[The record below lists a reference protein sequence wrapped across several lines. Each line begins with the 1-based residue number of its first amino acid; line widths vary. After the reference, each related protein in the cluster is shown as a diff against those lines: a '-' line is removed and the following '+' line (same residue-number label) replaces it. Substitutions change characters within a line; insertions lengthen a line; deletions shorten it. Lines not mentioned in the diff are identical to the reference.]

1 MSINILKKI
10 IFLLF
15 FLSTLVTSNSFG
27 QDEKDENYAFIFG
40 VEYTEAVNFCK
51 TFKDIIKASAKK
63 YDIPPAELSAIIF
76 PELIRYS
83 QVSNLIETTA
93 LEYSYVNYG
102 TEYVDFSI
110 GRFQMKPSF
119 IEGLEKK
126 LKIQETWTCDF
137 SHLLEYTSKEI
148 TAQRKERLERMNNVI
163 WQIEYLC
170 CFYKMI
176 ESKFINSIYW
186 KPQSRVRF
194 LATAYNHGYQK
205 KDTEIMKYAT
215 KRFFPN
221 GANYPADYQYAYANV
236 AYDFYTKHALKLFD
250 DSL

>member
-10 IFLLF
+10 AVLLF
-15 FLSTLVTSNSFG
+15 LFSTWTSTNSFA
-27 QDEKDENYAFIFG
+27 QTEKDENYAFIFG
-40 VEYTEAVNFCK
+40 VEYTEAVDFCK

-63 YDIPPAELSAIIF
+63 YDIPAAELSAIIF

-93 LEYSYVNYG
+93 LEYSYVNNG

-119 IEGLEKK
+119 IEALEKK
-126 LKIQETWTCDF
+126 LEKNNCSGYDF
-137 SHLLEYTSKEI
+137 SHVLEYTDKE
-148 TAQRKERLERMNNVI
+148 TEKQREERLQRMNNVI

-170 CFYKMI
+170 CFYKI
-176 ESKFINSIYW
+176 VESKFNTSDYWNS
-186 KPQSRVRF
+186 KDRVRF

-205 KDTEIMKYAT
+205 EDTEIMKYAT